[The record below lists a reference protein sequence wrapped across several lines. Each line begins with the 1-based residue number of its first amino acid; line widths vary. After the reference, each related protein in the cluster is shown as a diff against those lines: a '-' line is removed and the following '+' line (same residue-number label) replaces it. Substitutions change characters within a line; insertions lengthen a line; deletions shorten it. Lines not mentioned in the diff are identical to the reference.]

1 MKKQTAVIAVMV
13 MILNMFCAVPS
24 YAASENTSR
33 RSEAIAIVNGLGLA
47 EKSDISEKTAD
58 SKITRAEFAGVA
70 ASLSGNVRSS
80 FEPTFF
86 DVQQET
92 AFADEIY
99 TLRDRNE
106 MVGFSD
112 IEFGT
117 DEILTLEQATMVL
130 LRVLGYAPVIKDGM
144 WDMQT
149 AVQRTDLYNGL
160 HTSVLAELTKGDAA
174 LLVYNALTAPV
185 CVRDYGSDGGFS
197 VDNTRSILWDNLK
210 IGIKSGIVSQSYFSS
225 LTDGEPSL
233 AENDVAIG
241 GEIFSCV
248 DYPDGRNYFGYS
260 VECYYREN
268 ADGGNSAVFMLPK
281 KNKAVTVNSE
291 DFEGLNG
298 RTFKYTSYSADYRTV
313 EKTESLKIDDDA
325 DVVYNGVACPDYT
338 DDDLLLKG
346 RTGYITFIDND
357 NDGKYEAVMITECR
371 DYVVDYVDS
380 KNKTIYTKWQ
390 DNVDL
395 SNADNLY
402 IYNEQGKRIAFDAI
416 FSSDIVT
423 IQMSKDGKN
432 AVIMKTNSVLETA
445 VKSINYSKH
454 RVTLD
459 DDREY
464 VVDDS
469 LWAKIDDIRIGT
481 YGMFY
486 FDYRGRLAGLL
497 FENYGSNEGYAFLSR
512 IWCDRSDDT
521 VYVKLFRMSGQM
533 EQYTLKDKV
542 TVDGDKIKAKKF
554 YESIMLTDSTGTQY
568 PNRQVIKFKA
578 SDNDGKI
585 YFIDTPNK
593 GVNETDESLIVKG
606 YRNAVGWEAYG
617 EGYLGHYVALASFT
631 KAMSVPMPADG
642 EPASV
647 CNNFND
653 SDYYIIPWS
662 SSKPGKNF
670 DAFPI
675 NKAGIATMMVTYYKK
690 HSSVTNYGGDESFE
704 SYKQKNSVMVN
715 DISYGLFNEEPAYEL
730 EYYENN
736 IKKTAFAI
744 DEKILKKPVYT
755 DDGTETGEYKDVV
768 RGDVVRLSIASD
780 GRITSLHV
788 DCDVERKDNKMFFS
802 ANLDELNSSEC
813 GVVYAAG
820 KTGIKILVNPIT
832 EGVYKPSEI
841 YTDTWVSRMYSST
854 MQCTVY
860 NREDNTVSEGSY
872 VDAVGLKQNPDNPAI
887 VFGRCSDVS
896 YNQLFIIR

>member
-13 MILNMFCAVPS
+13 MILNMFCAVTS

-33 RSEAIAIVNGLGLA
+33 RSEAIAVVNGLGLA

-58 SKITRAEFAGVA
+58 SRITRAEFAGAA

-86 DVQQET
+86 DVQPET

-160 HTSVLAELTKGDAA
+160 HTSVSSELTKGDAA
-174 LLVYNALTAPV
+174 LLIYNALTAPV

-225 LTDGEPSL
+225 LTAGEASVG
-233 AENDVAIG
+233 ENDVVIG
-241 GEIFSCV
+241 GDVFSCEN
-248 DYPDGRNYFGYS
+248 YPDGKSYFGYN

-268 ADGGNSAVFMLPK
+268 TGGGNSAVFMLPK

-291 DFEGLNG
+291 DFESLNNK
-298 RTFKYTSYSADYRTV
+298 TFKYVTHNTDYRVT
-313 EKTESLKIDDDA
+313 EKTESLKLDDNL
-325 DVVYNGVACPDYT
+325 DVVYNGVVCPDYT
-338 DDDLLLKG
+338 DDDLLLKE
-346 RTGYITFIDND
+346 RTGYSTFIDND
-357 NDGKYEAVMITECR
+357 NDGKYEVVLITECR
-371 DYVVDYVDS
+371 DYVVNYVNS

-395 SNADNLY
+395 SGTDNLY
-402 IYNEQGKRIAFDAI
+402 VYDVRGKSIELDAI
-416 FSSDIVT
+416 LSSDIVT
-423 IQMSKDGKN
+423 VQMSKDGKN
-432 AVIMKTNSVLETA
+432 AVLIRTNSVLETA

-454 RVTLD
+454 KVTLA

-464 VVDDS
+464 DVDDS
-469 LWAKIDDIRIGT
+469 LWVRIEDIRIGT

-512 IWCDRSDDT
+512 IWCDRGDDT
-521 VYVKLFRMSGQM
+521 VYVKLFRMSGKM

-542 TVDGDKIKAKKF
+542 TVDGDRIKAKDF
-554 YESIMLTDSTGTQY
+554 YNSVMLTDSTGAKY
-568 PNRQVIKFKA
+568 PNRQVIKFKTA
-578 SDNDGKI
+578 DNDGKI

-593 GVNETDESLIVKG
+593 GVNETDESLIVRG
-606 YRNAVGWEAYG
+606 YRNTTGWEAYG
-617 EGYLGHYVALASFT
+617 NGYLGYHVAMAGFA

-675 NKAGIATMMVTYYKK
+675 NEAGIATMMVNYYEKR
-690 HSSVTNYGGDESFE
+690 SSVINYGGDEDLE
-704 SYKQKNSVMVN
+704 SYRKNSSVMVN

-730 EYYENN
+730 EYYDNN
-736 IKKTAFAI
+736 VKKTAFAL
-744 DEKILKKPVYT
+744 DEKVLKKPVYT

-802 ANLDELNSSEC
+802 ESLSKLYSAEC

-820 KTGIKILVNPIT
+820 KSGIKLLINPIT
-832 EGVYKPSEI
+832 EGVYKPSEM
-841 YTDTWVSRMYSST
+841 YTDAWISRLYNANMS
-854 MQCTVY
+854 CTVY
-860 NREDNTVSEGSY
+860 NREENTVLAGSY
-872 VDAVGLKQNPDNPAI
+872 TDAVGLKQDPDNPAI
-887 VFGRCSDVS
+887 VLGRCNEVG